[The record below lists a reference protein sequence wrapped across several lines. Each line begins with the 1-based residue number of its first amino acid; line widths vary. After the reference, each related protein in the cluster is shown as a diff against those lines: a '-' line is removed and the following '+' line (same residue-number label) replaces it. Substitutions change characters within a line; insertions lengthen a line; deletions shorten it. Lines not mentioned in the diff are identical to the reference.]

1 MTTALETTPL
11 TCRRSEDGIVSVE
24 LSSPERPLV
33 ILDRDL
39 LSRLEA
45 TMGVVHETAASG
57 ELNGF
62 LLRSA
67 CNKVFV
73 AGADLRE
80 IDALD
85 DESLLDYLAEGSRVL
100 GMISSLPCPT
110 VALIDGAAL
119 GGGLEIAM
127 HCDALISTR
136 TSPSG
141 KPYPIGLPECSLGLL
156 PGWGGTQMLP
166 ARIDPTTALEMIITG
181 KPAMSDDLPAGL
193 VEATVETP
201 GELEDAAIAW
211 ISGHR
216 TSTDESTCPRC
227 LEGKHPGAIQGAVD
241 RMRDKGKDSP
251 ESIAVL
257 DAVETGVQNG
267 WAAAIAREQQ
277 HLVALRN
284 TEQTRGRLDAFFQK
298 QGS

>member
-24 LSSPERPLV
+24 LSSPDRPLV

-45 TMGVVHETAASG
+45 TMGAIHETAASG
-57 ELNGF
+57 GLNGF

-67 CNKVFV
+67 CSKVFV

-85 DESLLDYLAEGSRVL
+85 DEALLDYLAEGSRVL
-100 GMISSLPCPT
+100 GLISSLPCPT

-119 GGGLEIAM
+119 GGGLEIAL
-127 HCDALISTR
+127 HCDALICTR

-166 ARIDPTTALEMIITG
+166 ARIDPTTALGMIIQG
-181 KPAMSDDLPAGL
+181 KPAMSNDLPAGL

-201 GELEDAAIAW
+201 GELEDAASAW
-211 ISGHR
+211 VSGHLD
-216 TSTDESTCPRC
+216 STRDDAHPRC
-227 LEGKHPGAIQGAVD
+227 LEEKHPGVIQGAVD
-241 RMRDKGKDSP
+241 RLRSEGGSSQ

-257 DAVETGVQNG
+257 DAVETGLQND
-267 WAAAIAREQQ
+267 WAAAVAREQQ
-277 HLVALRN
+277 HLVNLRN
-284 TEQTRGRLDAFFQK
+284 SESTRARLEAFFQK

>member
-1 MTTALETTPL
+1 MTTTLETTPL

-39 LSRLEA
+39 LDRLEA
-45 TMGVVHETAASG
+45 TMSAVHESVDSDGLT
-57 ELNGF
+57 GF
-62 LLRSA
+62 ILRSA
-67 CNKVFV
+67 CPRVFV

-80 IDALD
+80 IDDLD
-85 DESLLDYLAEGSRVL
+85 DDALLDYLAEGSRVL
-100 GMISSLPCPT
+100 GMIASLPCPS

-127 HCDALISTR
+127 HCDALICTR
-136 TSPSG
+136 RSGSG

-166 ARIDPTTALEMIITG
+166 ARIDPTTALGMIIDG

-193 VEATVETP
+193 VEATVETA
-201 GELEDAAIAW
+201 GELEDAAMSW
-211 ISGHR
+211 ISSHQASRSG
-216 TSTDESTCPRC
+216 ESHPRC
-227 LEGKHPGAIQGAVD
+227 LDGKHPGTIQGAVD
-241 RMRDKGKDSP
+241 RIRKEDATSQ
-251 ESIAVL
+251 ESCAVL
-257 DAVETGVQNG
+257 DAVETGLHDG
-267 WAAAIAREQQ
+267 WDAAVAREQR
-277 HLVALRN
+277 HLVDLRN
-284 TEQTRGRLDAFFQK
+284 TERTRGLLEAFFQK